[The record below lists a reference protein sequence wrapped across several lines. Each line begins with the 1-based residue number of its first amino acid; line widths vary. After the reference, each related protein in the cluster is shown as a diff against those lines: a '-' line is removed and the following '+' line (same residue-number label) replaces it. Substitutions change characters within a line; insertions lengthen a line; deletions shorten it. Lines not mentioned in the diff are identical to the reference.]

1 MYSQNSCSLSFSG
14 RIIDLD
20 DGKELEGTFIIH
32 KADEQTQI
40 TNEHG
45 SFKFTN
51 LCSGNHQ
58 FILRHVGC
66 HDTVISVDLK
76 KDTKLTIKLPHS
88 AVDEHGPPGLG
99 RLAGAGPAQE
109 RP

>member
-1 MYSQNSCSLSFSG
+1 MRQLFCAYTYFLFFLLFIIGFPVYSQNPCSLSFSG

-32 KADEQTQI
+32 KTDYQTQI

-51 LCSGNHQ
+51 LCNGSHQ
-58 FILRHVGC
+58 FIIRHVGC
-66 HDTVISVDLK
+66 RDSII
-76 KDTKLTIKLPHS
+76 TI
-88 AVDEHGPPGLG
+88 D
-99 RLAGAGPAQE
+99 
-109 RP
+109 